1 MSINL
6 INFFD
11 WFSSHLLTRP
21 WLIIGK
27 GPTFD
32 LLDKVDLS
40 KYHVIGLN
48 HVMFKVPCLLG
59 HVIDFD
65 VIKSSVSDNLCQHIV
80 TPWEP
85 HINNSPGGKTAL
97 SLFNNPD
104 IVAKSP
110 VLWYN
115 SSRSA
120 PLMIKSGPV
129 IRVRGFSAVA
139 AVNLLSAAGV
149 KEVFT
154 LGVDGGTKYS
164 SQFKTDTLLAN
175 GRSSFDCQAAEFKYS
190 RKKFNIK
197 VIPLYKGLFKEGT

>member
-1 MSINL
+1 MSVSL

-11 WFSSHLLTRP
+11 WFSSHLFTKP

-48 HVMFKVPCLLG
+48 HVMYKVDCLLG
-59 HVIDFD
+59 HAIDFD
-65 VIKSSVSDNLCQHIV
+65 VIKTSSIVPRCLHVV

-85 HINNSPGGKTAL
+85 HINNSPGGKSAL
-97 SLFNNPD
+97 SLFNDPD
-104 IVAKSP
+104 IVAKNP

-120 PLMIKSGPV
+120 KLMIKSGPV
-129 IRVRGFSAVA
+129 IRVKGFSAVA

-164 SQFKTDTLLAN
+164 SQFDESTLLAN
-175 GRSSFDCQAAEFKYS
+175 GQSSFDCQAAEFKYS

-197 VIPLYKGLFKEGT
+197 VIPLYKGSFK

>member
-1 MSINL
+1 MSISL

-32 LLDKVDLS
+32 LLDKVNLAD
-40 KYHVIGLN
+40 YHVIGLN
-48 HVMFKVPCLLG
+48 HVMYKVDCLLG

-65 VIKSSVSDNLCQHIV
+65 VIKSSSIAPLCRHIV

-85 HINNSPGGKTAL
+85 HINNVPGGKSAL
-97 SLFNNPD
+97 NLFNDPD
-104 IVAKSP
+104 IVAKNP

-115 SSRSA
+115 SSRSSK
-120 PLMIKSGPV
+120 LMIKSGPV
-129 IRVRGFSAVA
+129 VRVRGFSAVA

-154 LGVDGGTKYS
+154 IGVDGGTKYS
-164 SQFKTDTLLAN
+164 SQFNKDTLLSN
-175 GRSSFDCQAAEFKYS
+175 GRSSFDCQAAEFRYS
-190 RKKFNIK
+190 KKNFNIK
-197 VIPLYKGLFKEGT
+197 VVPLYKGFI